1 MKDGSVPLVN
11 RITNEIAFVRY
22 HGRNHYGWTKKDM
35 SDQEWRDVRYLYDYN
50 EQELIDLAQK
60 AQILAQK
67 LRKFTSYLTII
78 LVVMQLIMPKHISD
92 Y

>member
-1 MKDGSVPLVN
+1 MNHKWKMAGVPLVN

-60 AQILAQK
+60 G
-67 LRKFTSYLTII
+67 TN
-78 LVVMQLIMPKHISD
+78 ISTKS
-92 Y
+92 